1 MLHFQQ
7 NLINFQNLNKPLPRF
22 FFEYYLKETNFDYFN
37 STQQFSLSKR
47 SPKPKKDFFPRS
59 KKISSIFLEILEE
72 SYRIFFQ
79 LNRSTI
85 ALTKVTRARGLWLTD
100 RNWWEEDGRKSTTK
114 RQSLNRWRRD
124 SIEGIKRVTRISR
137 RAEPHTKLHNLSG
150 ALRSGYLAGRTLNEH
165 RGTTWWNLARV
176 MKLRVGCKRK
186 MHRDRPFRYPRALP
200 SFDSA
205 SFRRDSEQDNGC
217 GCSRTLWE
225 SDLRFPNACNCV
237 VSIDLFF
244 FFFEIRRFATLSTWV
259 ISNWTG

>member
-1 MLHFQQ
+1 MITLIQLNNFPFPKDLQ
-7 NLINFQNLNKPLPRF
+7 N
-22 FFEYYLKETNFDYFN
+22 
-37 STQQFSLSKR
+37 SKR
-47 SPKPKKDFFPRS
+47 ISFLDPKNIKY
-59 KKISSIFLEILEE
+59 E